1 MELKKFQLE
10 ASEKITNRYI
20 AYMQNPLLI
29 RRNEIVPF
37 YQNLAA
43 ITGAGKT
50 LVLADVVEQIRAV
63 TTEQPIILWIS
74 KGKVVVEQTLENL
87 TCGKYTENI
96 PDYIVKPLL
105 ECDESNILDDQKGL
119 ILVATVGKFNQK
131 DKESGDRKIFKL
143 GLDNANQSLWNL
155 LKQRKNV
162 KGEKRELIIIYD
174 EGHNL
179 SDQQLNLLLELNPE
193 GLIAASATTKVPQKL
208 ENYINRLKNDNEM
221 SDDDLIT
228 AISNKKV
235 VENGLIKKH
244 IAIGGYMTPME
255 VDLDNMLQDMRETE
269 ETCRKYGCDF
279 LPKAIYVSNTNIL
292 SHTSEMDDVLVPFSE
307 RKARPI
313 QIWRYLVG
321 KGIQPNK
328 IAVYCNLKFDKKFP
342 KPDEFTLF
350 SGGENDYADFISGNY
365 QHIIFNQALQEGW
378 DDPACYFAYID
389 KDMGS
394 NTQVTQ
400 VIGRVL
406 RQPGIRHYPDEKL
419 NMANFYIKTDEKD
432 IFKTIIEEI
441 QKTLAIDIPE
451 ISITYRDYSAR
462 GKEKATIKP
471 TVHVEVPDVAVNSED
486 AEADIVKLLK
496 TMNDYRNDSDNTVGT
511 GSTIKAIAI
520 IGEGKTIKETEIETS
535 HSNMVSARWIFKR
548 ELEKLAKGA
557 TTLCDYSMPK
567 FDALIEYSSNAA
579 THIKD
584 YAKKIA
590 DVYRSKSKIVQNSL
604 DTTEVGEVFVGTKY
618 YEFKN
623 SVHPRYSDFNSFE
636 LAFARELDKT
646 GNKWLR
652 NPQSGFFS
660 IPLLDG
666 KGTNNFNPDFVVWTK
681 NTIFALDTKGSHL
694 IQTDSER
701 KLFFI
706 ENVCEEGPNLEIRL
720 ISESKYNDKCEVIE
734 KTGYTIWKVKQGRVC
749 PIYYDTLSEAVTNCL
764 VI

>member
-1 MELKKFQLE
+1 M
-10 ASEKITNRYI
+10 IVYI
-20 AYMQNPLLI
+20 CQ
-29 RRNEIVPF
+29 V
-37 YQNLAA
+37 
-43 ITGAGKT
+43 
-50 LVLADVVEQIRAV
+50 
-63 TTEQPIILWIS
+63 
-74 KGKVVVEQTLENL
+74 
-87 TCGKYTENI
+87 
-96 PDYIVKPLL
+96 
-105 ECDESNILDDQKGL
+105 
-119 ILVATVGKFNQK
+119 
-131 DKESGDRKIFKL
+131 
-143 GLDNANQSLWNL
+143 
-155 LKQRKNV
+155 
-162 KGEKRELIIIYD
+162 
-174 EGHNL
+174 
-179 SDQQLNLLLELNPE
+179 
-193 GLIAASATTKVPQKL
+193 
-208 ENYINRLKNDNEM
+208 
-221 SDDDLIT
+221 
-228 AISNKKV
+228 
-235 VENGLIKKH
+235 
-244 IAIGGYMTPME
+244 
-255 VDLDNMLQDMRETE
+255 LQDMRETE

>member
-1 MELKKFQLE
+1 MENNINGLEMMSKDELIDLLQKMMNGGVSLSFNGKRTAQVIQRKVMPRVVKINKKLSFNDENGKCKNLIIDGENLQGMVTLY
-10 ASEKITNRYI
+10 KYKGTVDLILTDPPYNTGKDFRY
-20 AYMQNPLLI
+20 NDKWDTDPNDPEL
-29 RRNEIVPF
+29 
-37 YQNLAA
+37 
-43 ITGAGKT
+43 GS
-50 LVLADVVEQIRAV
+50 LV
-63 TTEQPIILWIS
+63 
-74 KGKVVVEQTLENL
+74 TLEDGSRH
-87 TCGKYTENI
+87 TKWI
-96 PDYIVKPLL
+96 
-105 ECDESNILDDQKGL
+105 
-119 ILVATVGKFNQK
+119 KF
-131 DKESGDRKIFKL
+131 
-143 GLDNANQSLWNL
+143 
-155 LKQRKNV
+155 
-162 KGEKRELIIIYD
+162 
-174 EGHNL
+174 
-179 SDQQLNLLLELNPE
+179 
-193 GLIAASATTKVPQKL
+193 
-208 ENYINRLKNDNEM
+208 
-221 SDDDLIT
+221 
-228 AISNKKV
+228 
-235 VENGLIKKH
+235 
-244 IAIGGYMTPME
+244 
-255 VDLDNMLQDMRETE
+255 
-269 ETCRKYGCDF
+269 
-279 LPKAIYVSNTNIL
+279 
-292 SHTSEMDDVLVPFSE
+292 
-307 RKARPI
+307 
-313 QIWRYLVG
+313 
-321 KGIQPNK
+321 
-328 IAVYCNLKFDKKFP
+328 
-342 KPDEFTLF
+342 
-350 SGGENDYADFISGNY
+350 
-365 QHIIFNQALQEGW
+365 
-378 DDPACYFAYID
+378 
-389 KDMGS
+389 
-394 NTQVTQ
+394 TQ